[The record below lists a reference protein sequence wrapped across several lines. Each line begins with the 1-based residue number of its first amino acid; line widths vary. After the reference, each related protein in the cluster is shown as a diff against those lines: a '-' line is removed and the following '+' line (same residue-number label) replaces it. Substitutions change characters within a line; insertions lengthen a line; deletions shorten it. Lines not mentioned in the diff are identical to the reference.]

1 MTGIEVIREA
11 AAAAVERKAIED
23 SMALLAVH
31 TPPVDILA
39 HLTRAS
45 ADAAAIRAGERRT
58 S

>member
-1 MTGIEVIREA
+1 MIDAIREA
-11 AAAAVERKAIED
+11 AAAALEQKAIED
-23 SMALLAVH
+23 AMALLAVH
-31 TPPVDILA
+31 TSPVDILA